1 MLPSKSKV
9 KKATRFALL
18 FYSIF
23 MGISGTVFLL
33 VLIFWGIPKNQ
44 LSDLLVPLSIIFL
57 PLYGSC
63 VATLI
68 IRAIFFK
75 KEGISRD

>member
-1 MLPSKSKV
+1 MFPNKPQV

-23 MGISGTVFLL
+23 MGISGTIFLA
-33 VLIFWGIPKNQ
+33 VLIFWGIPKDQ
-44 LSDLLVPLSIIFL
+44 LSDLFVPLSFMFI
-57 PLYGSC
+57 PLYGTC
-63 VATLI
+63 IAALI

-75 KEGISRD
+75 KEGISSD

>member
-1 MLPSKSKV
+1 MFPDKTKF

-23 MGISGTVFLL
+23 MGISGTIMLSVVILW
-33 VLIFWGIPKNQ
+33 VIPEDQ
-44 LSDLLVPLSIIFL
+44 LSGQVVPLSILAL

-63 VATLI
+63 IAALI

-75 KEGISRD
+75 KEGISSD